1 MRKQFSNQ
9 EILMYTEQLN
19 KVFLQTDK
27 DIDLPI
33 KINFYLQK
41 NIKTFSEAAQE
52 INNLRL
58 KIGNKYGEFDEE
70 TGAYIIKDKEKLKI
84 AQSDMAQLLS
94 IDQILNIHMISLS
107 ELEKE
112 AKLTVAQ
119 MNAMYFMI
127 DDDDDSDDGIVYI
140 DEE

>member
-9 EILMYTEQLN
+9 EILMYAEQLN
-19 KVFLQTDK
+19 KTFLENDK
-27 DIDLPI
+27 DIELPI

-41 NIKTFSEAAQE
+41 NMKTLMDAAQDV
-52 INNLRL
+52 NNLRL
-58 KIGNKYGEFDEE
+58 KIGNKYGVFDEK
-70 TGAYIIKDKEKLKI
+70 TSSYLIKDPDNLKK
-84 AQSDMAQLLS
+84 AQYDMEQLLS
-94 IDQILNIHMISLS
+94 IDQVLNIHMISLS
-107 ELEKE
+107 DLEKE

-127 DDDDDSDDGIVYI
+127 DDDDSDDGIVYI